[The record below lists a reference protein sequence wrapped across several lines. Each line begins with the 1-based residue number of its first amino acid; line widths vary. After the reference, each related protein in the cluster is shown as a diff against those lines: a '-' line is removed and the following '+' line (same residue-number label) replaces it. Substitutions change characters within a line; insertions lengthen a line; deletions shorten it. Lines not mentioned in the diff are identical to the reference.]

1 MEINYLAR
9 TPYQSNFECGYY
21 GFDVMA
27 AWLWV
32 YILDVD
38 AADLGLLWIIVG
50 RFGL

>member
-1 MEINYLAR
+1 MDISYLAR

-21 GFDVMA
+21 GFYVMA
-27 AWLWV
+27 VCLWV

-38 AADLGLLWIIVG
+38 VAHLGLLWIIVG